1 MFQKLKKLEKY
12 LSDHENV
19 TIAFSGGM
27 DSAFLTLMAR
37 KIMPDNY
44 RALLVNSEF
53 MAQSELNIARSI
65 AEKYKLNLKE
75 IRINVLA
82 NAMVCCNDINRCY
95 HCKKAIFTRLL
106 EESGSAVLC
115 DGSVTDD
122 DNDYRPGK
130 KALKELG
137 IRSPLKDCGFSKHHV
152 AEGLKQLGAAEVI
165 RPAQSCLATRIVTHE
180 TIEKKKLEQIEQGEN
195 LLRKAGLSFFRLR
208 HHNDIARI
216 EVNSDELH
224 LALDKIKPVIAEFK
238 NLGYRYVTLDLEGYN
253 KGSMNRNKNQ

>member
-1 MFQKLKKLEKY
+1 
-12 LSDHENV
+12 
-19 TIAFSGGM
+19 
-27 DSAFLTLMAR
+27 
-37 KIMPDNY
+37 
-44 RALLVNSEF
+44 VNSEF

-106 EESGSAVLC
+106 KEAESAVLC

-130 KALKELG
+130 KALKELE
-137 IRSPLKDCGFSKHHV
+137 IRSPLKDCGFSKEV
-152 AEGLKQLGAAEVI
+152 VGKGLRQLGAADLI
-165 RPAQSCLATRIVTHE
+165 RPAQSCMATRIVTHE
-180 TIEKKKLEQIEQGEN
+180 AIDKIKLEQIEKGEN
-195 LLRKAGLSFFRLR
+195 LLRKAGLKFFRLR

-224 LALDKIKPVIAEFK
+224 LALDKIKPVAVELK
-238 NLGYRYVTLDLEGYN
+238 NLGYRYITLDVEGYN
-253 KGSMNRNKNQ
+253 KGSMNRNKQFLV